1 MSVSIF
7 DYYQIRPLENFGL
20 THFFWTLNL
29 DTLLYTWAAMALFFS
44 LVCIGRWALKRG
56 PNKISIL
63 FEVVIQFLMT
73 TTKDAFGFF
82 EFRYFAFV
90 SSLFFFTFFCCII
103 GLFPFLDEAT
113 RDLNTTLAIGLS
125 SFCYVQY
132 QKIRAHGLLG
142 YGKEYLQ
149 PFFLL
154 APINLV
160 GELAKIASMSF
171 RLFGNILGGGV
182 VFMMIV
188 NFIQGYSSYF
198 LGLAVIYFALHT
210 LLTHTNLLPKEG
222 AFATILNGLSIL
234 VFFLT
239 WAQLFFGVFEGLI
252 QSFVVMML
260 TLTYLSM
267 GIAQHDSQP
276 HGTERSQ

>member
-7 DYYQIRPLENFGL
+7 DYYQIRPLENLGF
-20 THFFWTLNL
+20 THFFWTINL
-29 DTLLYTWAAMALFFS
+29 DTLRDTWAAMILFFS

-56 PNKISIL
+56 PNRISIL
-63 FEVVIQFLMT
+63 FEVVVRFLMN

-90 SSLFFFTFFCCII
+90 SSLFLFTLFCCII

-132 QKIRAHGLLG
+132 QKIRAHGILG
-142 YGKEYLQ
+142 YSKEYLQ

-154 APINLV
+154 APINIV

-182 VFMMIV
+182 VFMMMV
-188 NFIQGYSSYF
+188 NFVQGYANYF
-198 LGLAVIYFALHT
+198 LVLAVIYFALHT
-210 LLTHTNLLPKEG
+210 LLAHVNLLPREG
-222 AFATILNGLSIL
+222 ILASIL
-234 VFFLT
+234 SGISVLIFFLT

-267 GIAQHDSQP
+267 GIAHQEDTQP
-276 HGTERSQ
+276 H

>member
-1 MSVSIF
+1 MSVDIF
-7 DYYQIRPLENFGL
+7 DYHRIYPLERFGL
-20 THFFWTLNL
+20 TNSFWTIHL
-29 DTLLYTWAAMALFFS
+29 DTLIYTWAAMILFFS
-44 LVCIGRWALKRG
+44 LVYVGRLALRRG

-63 FEVVIQFLMT
+63 FELVIRFLMN

-90 SSLFFFTFFCCII
+90 STLFLFTFFCCII

-113 RDLNTTLAIGLS
+113 KDLNTTLAIGLS

-132 QKIRAHGLLG
+132 QKIRVHGLLG

-154 APINLV
+154 APINVV

-182 VFMMIV
+182 VFMMMV
-188 NFIQGYSSYF
+188 NFIQGYAQYF
-198 LGLAVIYFALHT
+198 FALAIIYFSLHI
-210 LLTHTNLLPKEG
+210 LLSHINVLPKEG
-222 AFATILNGLSIL
+222 FFAKLLGGMSVL
-234 VFFLT
+234 VFALAY
-239 WAQLFFGVFEGLI
+239 AQLFFGVFEGLI
-252 QSFVVMML
+252 QSFVIMML

-267 GIAQHDSQP
+267 GISHQDTQP
-276 HGTERSQ
+276 H